1 LPAAFAQLFATLPE
15 KKLYLTSLDRRIA
28 QLYPIAE
35 WRVNEKFFD
44 EFKANPAAARN
55 IQFNAQDLGAEV
67 EPDAQGRITVH
78 PDLRRELGME
88 GTDLHLMATKGR
100 VEILTDAI
108 YQVQRRKAQES
119 APDDLDLLQR
129 EGLR

>member
-1 LPAAFAQLFATLPE
+1 
-15 KKLYLTSLDRRIA
+15 
-28 QLYPIAE
+28 
-35 WRVNEKFFD
+35 
-44 EFKANPAAARN
+44 
-55 IQFNAQDLGAEV
+55 
-67 EPDAQGRITVH
+67 
-78 PDLRRELGME
+78 ME